1 VSPEPRDRAQEPD
14 DGASLVYEET
24 LVLVGAAQKGDRNA
38 LESLFERYLPRVRRT
53 AALRTGWRLNQFVE
67 FDDIAQDT
75 LIKVF
80 QGLDRFEQKFEGSF
94 RNWLANCVQCEIA
107 DQARRAVAKKRGG
120 GKVRRFGDCAS
131 ETLVSSIF
139 AGDEK
144 SPSEVVQVRELGE
157 QLESVLLDM
166 PKHSREV
173 IILRYLCELTYEE
186 IAAEMGLGQEATA
199 RKACSRALQKL
210 KEKMAAAE

>member
-53 AALRTGWRLNQFVE
+53 AALRTGRRLNQFVE
-67 FDDIAQDT
+67 FDDIAQDA

-131 ETLVSSIF
+131 AIAPRKFSCRRSLLATRNRRAKSFKFVNWASS
-139 AGDEK
+139 
-144 SPSEVVQVRELGE
+144 
-157 QLESVLLDM
+157 
-166 PKHSREV
+166 SR
-173 IILRYLCELTYEE
+173 
-186 IAAEMGLGQEATA
+186 
-199 RKACSRALQKL
+199 ACSLTCRSTRVR
-210 KEKMAAAE
+210 